1 MKRSF
6 LTAFLIL
13 AGTASAGADDF
24 SLSFSH
30 YAADNI
36 FQTRDRASD
45 RISSLALSMDKA
57 LSKFSLFSEGGYT
70 YFTRNPGLGFGTLAA
85 GLDFLHPLGEKSALY
100 VSGTTDAVFF
110 RPESSDFNRAALS
123 MNAAFKAYLGPSS
136 ILRSGYTM
144 EYRNYGNRTFDF
156 LSQAFLLTLDRY
168 FETKTSVK
176 AGFAWGYKYYLH
188 PFATAPLLETSQSGG
203 GDPAGT
209 GWRHGAGGRDYS
221 RPGLMEGGGAGI
233 QNCSLSAVVAQGIGS
248 RMGISFSGTRQWTL
262 SGKSPFLY
270 VEESYMAE
278 NPTYDAFSWE
288 GWNWGALLTAEV
300 PWDIELK
307 IGYTVSRKAF
317 PGIESL
323 GLDGSPLGLTR
334 EDRRRQTDERVEK
347 DFSKFTLFLSS
358 SFIRNGS
365 SDPFFDWKGSFVSGG
380 IQWNISFGK
389 TR

>member
-1 MKRSF
+1 MKRLF
-6 LTAFLIL
+6 LVPLVTLMGI
-13 AGTASAGADDF
+13 ASAGADDF
-24 SLSFSH
+24 SLSLSH
-30 YAADNI
+30 FAADNI
-36 FQTRDRASD
+36 FQTREQTSD
-45 RISSLALSMDKA
+45 RISALTLSVDKA
-57 LSKFSLFSEGGYT
+57 MSKFSLFSEGGYT
-70 YFTRNPGLGFGTLAA
+70 YFARNPGLGFGTLAA
-85 GLDFLHPLGEKSALY
+85 GLDFLHPLSKKSAFY
-100 VSGTTDAVFF
+100 VSGTADAIFF
-110 RPESSDFNRAALS
+110 RPESRDFNRAALS

-144 EYRNYGNRTFDF
+144 EYRNYGSRNFDF
-156 LSQAFLLTLDRY
+156 LSQAFQLTLDRY

-176 AGFAWGYKYYLH
+176 AGFAWGYKYFLH
-188 PFATAPLLETSQSGG
+188 PFTTTPLSETSQSGG
-203 GDPAGT
+203 GDPAGA
-209 GWRHGAGGRDYS
+209 GWRHGADGRDYS
-221 RPGLMEGGGAGI
+221 RPGSTENGGAGI

-270 VEESYMAE
+270 VEEYYMAE
-278 NPTYDAFSWE
+278 NPTYDSFSWE
-288 GWNWGALLTAEV
+288 GWNWGAMLTAEV

-307 IGYTVSRKAF
+307 IGYTMSRKAF

-334 EDRRRQTDERVEK
+334 EDRRRQTDVRVEK
-347 DFSKFTLFLSS
+347 DFSKFTLFLSY

-365 SDPFFDWKGSFVSGG
+365 SDPFFDWKGRFVSGG